1 MAESP
6 HVVAA
11 DHRTFVLES
20 LLAVPVGLLGGSASA
35 LFLWALDRVTAARW
49 QQPWLLWF
57 LPAVGFAVGW
67 LYHRFGRSAGRGT
80 HLILEQIRTPGTG
93 VPLRMAP
100 LVLLGT
106 LATHLCGGSAGR
118 EGTAVQMGASLAS
131 ELARRCELSIES
143 ARILL
148 LAGVAAG
155 FGSVFGTPLAGAVFA
170 LEVLALGR
178 LRYRALVPLLL
189 ASMVGH
195 LTCLAWGTQHM
206 AFVINRSDP
215 ARLYAALDLTLI
227 AQIAGAAVVFGL
239 VSRGFAAGTHTVQA
253 AFARWVA
260 YAPLRP
266 AIGGVLVIG
275 LVFATGHRDYLGLGV
290 SSPDPTAVTLLSAF
304 NPGGAH
310 DWSWA
315 GKFLFTIVTLG
326 SGFKGGEVTPLF
338 FIGATLGHVLAGF
351 GHVPVDLF
359 AGLGLIAV
367 FAGATKT
374 PFACTLLGVELFGA
388 YYAPYFALACFIA
401 VFASGRSGIYHA
413 PHPGG
418 PAPNGLNSAKLPK
431 SPP

>member
-1 MAESP
+1 
-6 HVVAA
+6 
-11 DHRTFVLES
+11 
-20 LLAVPVGLLGGSASA
+20 
-35 LFLWALDRVTAARW
+35 
-49 QQPWLLWF
+49 
-57 LPAVGFAVGW
+57 
-67 LYHRFGRSAGRGT
+67 
-80 HLILEQIRTPGTG
+80 
-93 VPLRMAP
+93 
-100 LVLLGT
+100 
-106 LATHLCGGSAGR
+106 
-118 EGTAVQMGASLAS
+118 MGASLAS
-131 ELARRCELSIES
+131 ELARRCALSAES

-178 LRYRALVPLLL
+178 LRYRAVVPLLL

-195 LTCLAWGTQHM
+195 LTCLAWGTQHT

-290 SSPDPTAVTLLSAF
+290 TSPDPAAVTLLSAF

-338 FIGATLGHVLAGF
+338 FIGATLGHALAGF
-351 GHVPVDLF
+351 AHAPIDLF
-359 AGLGLIAV
+359 AGLGMIAV